1 MVDLAVSTAYR
12 PPVEPSPHA
21 LPPPSPYQVL
31 AGDMHCHVAP
41 PDSAPHV
48 ERGLE
53 ETADLASREG
63 LDFVVL
69 TPHVWARFFEDET
82 QRRRVLEGEADL
94 ERRVAALPPS
104 RTTFVVGF
112 EYTDGL
118 YGHVGASF
126 GNLSTVLDALPIAES
141 RRHPEAFFERYV
153 ASGGVLVVHHPFAT
167 PTHSLVSI
175 SNADLSW
182 KPFLAPGPF
191 PPEIEAVRHLA
202 RGFEAFNLTVS
213 EVRDHFLYLDRDRS
227 IRQTLARVDEEI
239 LAQRRPLFPAGGS
252 DSHAH
257 SLRATTFVLAKGRGS
272 ADIREA
278 LLAGRTCVRSPAAC
292 TFEARPADGAWSP
305 PGTVLR
311 DVARVEVRAG
321 GKHIEVLRNG
331 VEVGHGGKGDVVWV
345 DTPLG
350 ECSVLRAA
358 VDEGFSAP
366 IYANC
371 GF

>member
-12 PPVEPSPHA
+12 PPMEAAPRALSPT
-21 LPPPSPYQVL
+21 SPYRLL

-41 PDSAPHV
+41 PDAPPHV
-48 ERGLE
+48 ERGVE
-53 ETADLASREG
+53 ETAELAAREG

-82 QRRRVLEGEADL
+82 LRQLVLQGEADL
-94 ERRVAALPPS
+94 ARQVAALPPG
-104 RTTFVVGF
+104 RTTFIVGF
-112 EYTDGL
+112 EYTDGQ

-126 GNLSTVLDALPIAES
+126 GDLSGVLDALPVAES
-141 RRHPEAFFERYV
+141 RRHPEAFFTRYV
-153 ASGGVLVVHHPFAT
+153 ASGGLLVVNHPLSV
-167 PTHSLVSI
+167 PTHALVSI

-182 KPFLAPGPF
+182 RPFFSPGPF

-213 EVRDHFLYLDRDRS
+213 EVRDHFLYFDRARS
-227 IRQTLARVDEEI
+227 IRETLARVDEEV
-239 LAQRRPLFPAGGS
+239 LAEGRPLFPVGGS

-257 SLRATTFVLAKGRGS
+257 SLRATTFVLAKGTAP

-278 LLAGRTCVRSPAAC
+278 LLAGRTCIRSPAAC
-292 TFEARPADGAWSP
+292 TVEIRAHDGAWLP
-305 PGTVLR
+305 PGASLR
-311 DVARVEVRAG
+311 DVARVEVRARG
-321 GKHIEVLRNG
+321 ERVEVLRNG
-331 VEVGHGGKGDVVWV
+331 VVVSRGGDGEVVAV

-358 VDEGFSAP
+358 VGEGFSAP
-366 IYANC
+366 MYANC
-371 GF
+371 AF